1 MHASSHGRHRLSQMI
16 LDKVLNGVL
25 DQGRGC
31 LILYTESEKDVRVRC
46 RFVSSL
52 RLSLLQG
59 TYSSAID
66 MLAQVGNVV
75 DSLYAK
81 VCRSFLD
88 KPFPGD

>member
-1 MHASSHGRHRLSQMI
+1 MI

-31 LILYTESEKDVRVRC
+31 LTLYSDAQKDVSHLPTLSYG
-46 RFVSSL
+46 VSHP
-52 RLSLLQG
+52 LLKG

-66 MLAQVGNVV
+66 MLSQVGNVV

-81 VCRSFLD
+81 VCWDRTVH
-88 KPFPGD
+88 